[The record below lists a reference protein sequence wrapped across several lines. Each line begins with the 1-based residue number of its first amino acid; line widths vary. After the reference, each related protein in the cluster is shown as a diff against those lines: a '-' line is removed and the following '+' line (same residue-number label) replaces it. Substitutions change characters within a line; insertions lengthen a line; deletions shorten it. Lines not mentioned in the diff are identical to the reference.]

1 MKKYIMTK
9 ERIRVIEL
17 KDKNIRLLYKAYLL
31 KCLSNN
37 IDEKIDN
44 PPVSYKVFKKQ
55 LKKEQKNGII
65 NK

>member
-1 MKKYIMTK
+1 MIEMKK
-9 ERIRVIEL
+9 ENL
-17 KDKNIRLLYKAYLL
+17 RLLYKSYLL

-55 LKKEQKNGII
+55 LKKRQKNGII
-65 NK
+65 KKK

>member
-1 MKKYIMTK
+1 M
-9 ERIRVIEL
+9 IEL
-17 KDKNIRLLYKAYLL
+17 KGSNIRLLYKSYLL

-55 LKKEQKNGII
+55 LKKRLKNGMI
-65 NK
+65 KKK

>member
-1 MKKYIMTK
+1 M
-9 ERIRVIEL
+9 IEL
-17 KDKNIRLLYKAYLL
+17 KKENIRLLYKAYLL

-55 LKKEQKNGII
+55 LKKGQKNDII
-65 NK
+65 KYSIKGRRGG

>member
-1 MKKYIMTK
+1 MMM
-9 ERIRVIEL
+9 EL
-17 KDKNIRLLYKAYLL
+17 KEETIRLLYKADLL
-31 KCLSNN
+31 KSLSNN

-55 LKKEQKNGII
+55 LKKEQKNDIL

>member
-1 MKKYIMTK
+1 M
-9 ERIRVIEL
+9 IEL
-17 KDKNIRLLYKAYLL
+17 KKENIRLLYKAYLL

-55 LKKEQKNGII
+55 LKKNLVIKLNLYQCLMF
-65 NK
+65 

>member
-1 MKKYIMTK
+1 M
-9 ERIRVIEL
+9 IRL
-17 KDKNIRLLYKAYLL
+17 KNKNIQLLYKVYLL

-44 PPVSYKVFKKQ
+44 PPVSYKVFKNL
-55 LKKEQKNGII
+55 LKKEQKNDML

>member
-1 MKKYIMTK
+1 
-9 ERIRVIEL
+9 VIEL
-17 KDKNIRLLYKAYLL
+17 KGSNIRLLYKSYLL

-55 LKKEQKNGII
+55 LKKRLKNGMI
-65 NK
+65 KKK